1 MQKMHPK
8 ELQIESFN
16 YHLPEKSIAV
26 YPLENRDESKLLFFK
41 NGKVNHL
48 SFKELSAALP
58 NNSLLILNDTK
69 VFHARLF
76 FKKETGGMIEI
87 FCLNPH
93 FPSSH
98 AEIFES
104 NTECIWQC
112 YVGNAKK
119 WKQGPL
125 TINFEFEG
133 KQHTC
138 LAEFVEKLEDTYLVK
153 FTWDAPHLNFLK
165 LTEILGKLPIPPYLN
180 RESEASDEN
189 RYQTV
194 FADKIGSVAAPTAS
208 LHFTPSI
215 FEDLAKKEIE
225 TCKLTLHV
233 GAGTF
238 KPVTS
243 KTIDGHQMHHESIEV
258 SFGTLKKIEQQ
269 LMKGLPVV
277 CVGTTAMR
285 SLESIYW
292 HGYLLQ
298 QKNADLKHI
307 QIKQWTAY
315 EAPTA
320 TPALEMVQLLLK
332 EMQSQGL
339 KSIKG
344 TTGILIAPGYQFRI
358 ANALV
363 TNFHQPQSTL
373 LLLIAAITGD
383 NWRYIYQEALN
394 KQYRFLSYGDSS
406 LLWIDQC

>member
-1 MQKMHPK
+1 MHPK
-8 ELQIESFN
+8 DLQIESYH

-104 NTECIWQC
+104 NTECVWQC

-119 WKQGPL
+119 WKQGKL
-125 TINFEFEG
+125 KISFEFEG
-133 KQHTC
+133 SQHIC
-138 LAEFVEKLEDTYLVK
+138 LAELVEKLDDTYLVK
-153 FTWDAPHLNFLK
+153 FTWDAPHLNFLN

-180 RESEASDEN
+180 RESEVSDEN

-208 LHFTPSI
+208 LHFTPSV
-215 FEDLAKKEIE
+215 FDDLVKKQIE

-238 KPVTS
+238 KPVTA
-243 KTIDGHQMHHESIEV
+243 KTIDGHQMHHESIEL
-258 SFGTLKKIEQQ
+258 SFETL
-269 LMKGLPVV
+269 
-277 CVGTTAMR
+277 R
-285 SLESIYW
+285 F
-292 HGYLLQ
+292 
-298 QKNADLKHI
+298 
-307 QIKQWTAY
+307 IK
-315 EAPTA
+315 
-320 TPALEMVQLLLK
+320 
-332 EMQSQGL
+332 
-339 KSIKG
+339 
-344 TTGILIAPGYQFRI
+344 
-358 ANALV
+358 
-363 TNFHQPQSTL
+363 
-373 LLLIAAITGD
+373 
-383 NWRYIYQEALN
+383 
-394 KQYRFLSYGDSS
+394 
-406 LLWIDQC
+406 